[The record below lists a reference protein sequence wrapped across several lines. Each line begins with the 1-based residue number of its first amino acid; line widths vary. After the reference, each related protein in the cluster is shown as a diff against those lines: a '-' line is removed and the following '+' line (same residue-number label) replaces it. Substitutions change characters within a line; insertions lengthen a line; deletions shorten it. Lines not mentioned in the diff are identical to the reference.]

1 MSEFILDEVKLDSSG
16 NKVLYFYRMTD
27 DIKKYFKEDFFSEY
41 DIHLNGVPDSIL
53 AIPLLANILPISW
66 LVGFDVIV
74 NSVDKQFYDAILKI
88 KDVFEKE
95 FSLMSS
101 RSSKF
106 IFNNLEENFI
116 ETKTDAMLFS
126 GGVDAYA
133 TYFNH
138 YQDSL
143 DLILIQGADIPL
155 EDHNQWELAKKHI
168 INENIL
174 NNNNKHYI
182 KMNCRDFYSYHVNEL
197 LPGGGWW
204 GKVQHGLSLICAVA
218 PLAYKNGYKNLY
230 IAATHTPN
238 FKIFWGSMP
247 EIDNNIKWSNT
258 KVIHDGYNMLRIEKV
273 ESIVHHAKLLNS
285 SLNLRVC
292 YSELNN
298 GLNCNKCEKCYR
310 TMLGLLIF
318 QANPNEFGFNV
329 NHNIYIDIG
338 NKIQKG
344 FSTKGVRRDWE
355 AMLKPLSENNIY
367 QFSEHEYEK
376 KQLIE
381 KVKFALSL
389 EIVEKLT
396 YLDQAKRKL
405 IAKFPR
411 LFKKYLI
418 LRGRLK

>member
-1 MSEFILDEVKLDSSG
+1 MSEFILDEVRLDSSG
-16 NKVLYFYRMTD
+16 NKILYYYKMTD
-27 DIKKYFKEDFFSEY
+27 DIKKYFKEDFFAEY
-41 DIHLNGVPDSIL
+41 DIHLNEVPESIL
-53 AIPLLANILPISW
+53 AIPLLANIIPISW
-66 LVGFDVIV
+66 IAGFDVIV
-74 NSVDKQFYDAILKI
+74 NSVDKEFYDAILKI

-95 FSLMSS
+95 FSFMSS
-101 RSSKF
+101 RRSKF

-116 ETKTDAMLFS
+116 ETKADAMLFS

-174 NNNNKHYI
+174 NSNNKHYI

-204 GKVQHGLSLICAVA
+204 GKVQHGLSLTCAVA

-230 IAATHTPN
+230 IASSYNPK

-247 EIDNNIKWSNT
+247 EIDNDIRWSNT
-258 KVIHDGYNMLRIEKV
+258 KVIHDGYDMLRIEKV
-273 ESIVHHAKLLNS
+273 KSIVHHAKLLNNS
-285 SLNLRVC
+285 INLRVC

-318 QANPNEFGFNV
+318 KANVNEFGFDV
-329 NHNIYIDIG
+329 KYNIYDNILKSIS
-338 NKIQKG
+338 NG
-344 FSTKGVRRDWE
+344 FTSEGSQYFWQEMIVP
-355 AMLKPLSENNIY
+355 LKNNEIY
-367 QFSEHEYEK
+367 QFSDHKYDK
-376 KQLIE
+376 QQLIE
-381 KVKFALSL
+381 KIEFASTLQVL
-389 EIVEKLT
+389 HKDT
-396 YLDQAKRKL
+396 YVDQTKRKL